1 MDASTRISN
10 SRHTEEEN
18 VTWEMSVALLVGKWR
33 GKKYYYN
40 WIEHLWKTLSGDN
53 VYLKIKI

>member
-10 SRHTEEEN
+10 SRYTEEEN

-33 GKKYYYN
+33 EKSTT
-40 WIEHLWKTLSGDN
+40 IPE
-53 VYLKIKI
+53 